1 MYRRVKAARHAANR
15 GVDVFDVH
23 SFTESGGG
31 SRLYSAV
38 VADVLLWQD
47 FNYGDEVLLRDDH
60 VDGLPWVCAV
70 LTRSGS
76 VSLEIRFGIADNS
89 VWYPDTPE
97 APVPL
102 LVATQA
108 TQEEFEKDGAVTR
121 VETLERLVVTCGT
134 VMGSAQIS
142 SALRRAER
150 RWIDLLGDAVT
161 ITCVAATLND
171 RTDDIGQVR
180 EPAPLRLCP
189 VETEACI
196 LALSDGWWE
205 AWLCDLQH
213 AGIVRGKID
222 VQRYLENVVDTLSCD
237 PLAVYAVQSGN
248 GWIVARDVALAMTQ
262 TEPSNPLNP

>member
-108 TQEEFEKDGAVTR
+108 TQEEFEKDG
-121 VETLERLVVTCGT
+121 
-134 VMGSAQIS
+134 
-142 SALRRAER
+142 
-150 RWIDLLGDAVT
+150 
-161 ITCVAATLND
+161 
-171 RTDDIGQVR
+171 
-180 EPAPLRLCP
+180 
-189 VETEACI
+189 
-196 LALSDGWWE
+196 
-205 AWLCDLQH
+205 
-213 AGIVRGKID
+213 
-222 VQRYLENVVDTLSCD
+222 VDT
-237 PLAVYAVQSGN
+237 SGYIGTTRGYVRHHGVCAN
-248 GWIVARDVALAMTQ
+248 IQRAASSRTTLD
-262 TEPSNPLNP
+262 